1 MLKFGWFRFFPLP
14 LPLTTPRDDPVWVV
28 DAQEALAPRHRASR
42 PEGSSS
48 PSSLSID
55 PPGEYLSPNKCNCC
69 CIFSRKILE
78 ASYFVYIPELM
89 AQYVDH
95 GYNVIWPW
103 DLGMGSWDGYIRY
116 IMIYPINITLKA
128 VLTQSQAFPSHPS
141 CCWHHLED
149 DMRSTPSPAAITV
162 AGLCRKTLFLGFTTI
177 QDIGLSRSIPGG

>member
-1 MLKFGWFRFFPLP
+1 MQLLLYLLSENTRVELFF
-14 LPLTTPRDDPVWVV
+14 
-28 DAQEALAPRHRASR
+28 
-42 PEGSSS
+42 
-48 PSSLSID
+48 
-55 PPGEYLSPNKCNCC
+55 
-69 CIFSRKILE
+69 
-78 ASYFVYIPELM
+78 YIPELM

-149 DMRSTPSPAAITV
+149 DMRSRPSPAAITV
-162 AGLCRKTLFLGFTTI
+162 AGLCRKTMGKTSLKMVPKNQILRNVHGEMSHVLNLFLGFTTI